1 MNEYRLIKPSSV
13 LDKLNEV
20 IEDELF
26 PCFESEEYVN
36 YWRIVRNNL
45 TEHQFSEYI
54 SWNNIEIFESIHY
67 LEAIFL
73 LLDLPTRFL
82 LEYKEFNLYDSPYKS
97 NCSDTDVTEV
107 FTNTIEC
114 LALQGSDQD
123 WRYDNPYGEDRNGSF
138 GVRNFIAWCLEKG
151 FIQKLDTTPE
161 YGQSKNPLGK
171 YNNYRGWAKAH
182 NTIATLVALELYEG
196 RLEST
201 SSKLKDRVFYENLS
215 KKLVSKERDG
225 KDKPKSKTLEN
236 YISEFNNPPEK

>member
-13 LDKLNEV
+13 LDQLNEF

-26 PCFESEEYVN
+26 LRYESEEYVN
-36 YWRIVRNNL
+36 YWRIVHNNL

-82 LEYKEFNLYDSPYKS
+82 LEYKEFNLYDSTYKS
-97 NCSDTDVTEV
+97 NFSDTDVKEV

-114 LALQGSDQD
+114 LALQGSNQD
-123 WRYDNPYGEDRNGSF
+123 WVFEGEYCDERSNSF
-138 GVRNFIAWCLEKG
+138 SVSVFVAWSLEKG

-161 YGQSKNPLGK
+161 YGQSNNPLGK
-171 YNNYRGWAKAH
+171 YNDYRGWAKAH